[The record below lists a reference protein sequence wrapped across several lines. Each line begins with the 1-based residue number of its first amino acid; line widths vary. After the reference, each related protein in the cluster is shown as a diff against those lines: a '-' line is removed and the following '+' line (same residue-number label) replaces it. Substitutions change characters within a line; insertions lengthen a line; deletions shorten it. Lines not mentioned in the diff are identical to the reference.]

1 MKICLPVISISC
13 LLLSHT
19 GISQN
24 VGIGTTNPKARL
36 HVADSSVVFTNYLS
50 SLPATFSPPPIEGKG
65 IRMMWYP
72 QKGAFRTGGV
82 DDGTL
87 LGFDPNTFPV
97 NQWDKDN
104 IGLFSF
110 ASGLNP
116 KAMGLASI
124 AMGNDA
130 TAAGDVSVAL
140 GHFSA
145 AMGDFSTAIG
155 GVDSANGF
163 GSTALGVQVTARGD
177 YSLATGRYTIASGNN
192 STSMGTQ
199 INTNGKTGS
208 FALGDFNMTST
219 LGNDGD
225 NQMLMRF
232 QGGYKLNLNDVT
244 TALAINSKGNIGIGT
259 TSPGQKLQV
268 AGSICYTGEIGACS
282 DIRYKENITH
292 LSNPL
297 SSVVS
302 MNGFYYNWKKDKFP
316 GMNFS
321 DDRQIGFSAQEVE
334 KLFPEI
340 VMTDANG
347 YKSVDYGRLTPV
359 LVEAIKQQQ
368 QEIKELQEQVK
379 SLVKRRKGK

>member
-1 MKICLPVISISC
+1 MKKYLPFMSIAF
-13 LLLSHT
+13 LFISHT

-50 SLPATFSPPPIEGKG
+50 SLPATYSPPPIEGQG

-72 QKGAFRTGGV
+72 QKAAFRVGGL

-87 LGFDPNTFPV
+87 LGFNPNTFPV

-116 KAMGLASI
+116 KALGLTSFA
-124 AMGNDA
+124 AGNDP

-155 GVDSANGF
+155 AVDSANGF
-163 GSTALGVQVTARGD
+163 GCIALGVQVTASGD

-208 FALGDFNMTST
+208 FALGDFNMNST

-232 QGGYKLNLNDVT
+232 AGGYKLFLDDATLAMVVT
-244 TALAINSKGNIGIGT
+244 SKGNIGIGT
-259 TSPGQKLQV
+259 TKATEKLNV
-268 AGSICYTGEIGACS
+268 SGNICYTGTIGACS
-282 DIRYKENITH
+282 DIRYKENIIP

-297 SSVVS
+297 SSVLS
-302 MNGFYYNWKKDKFP
+302 MNGFYYTWKKEMFPDK
-316 GMNFS
+316 NFS
-321 DDRQIGFSAQEVE
+321 DNRQIGFSAQEVE
-334 KLFPEI
+334 KLYPE
-340 VMTDANG
+340 VVLTDANG

-359 LVEAIKQQQ
+359 LVEAIKEQQ

-379 SLVKRRKGK
+379 MLIKRMKGK